1 MISPEGCNC
10 YHENSWSK
18 NIIQCSNNDYQ
29 NLPTNIPMDAT
40 EIYLDGNNLGVLKS
54 HSLIGRELEGALSQ
68 QLQHWEDWKQNFQQI
83 EKGEGSSSWEQQH
96 EKSSDLSSIAPI
108 AGHRRDG
115 RGHHD
120 PGLQARAGGQSVRFL
135 VTIVDI
141 NALSNVALRTYDIQT
156 CT

>member
-68 QLQHWEDWKQNFQQI
+68 QLQH
-83 EKGEGSSSWEQQH
+83 
-96 EKSSDLSSIAPI
+96 
-108 AGHRRDG
+108 
-115 RGHHD
+115 
-120 PGLQARAGGQSVRFL
+120 
-135 VTIVDI
+135 
-141 NALSNVALRTYDIQT
+141 
-156 CT
+156 